1 MGAGVVSGRELGPG
15 VQAAGQGMLDIW
27 QFFLARLVQHE
38 IGYRLRQAEGARVAD
53 ADAQAPEIGC
63 AEPGLDVLQAVVPAV
78 AAALLEANIARL

>member
-38 IGYRLRQAEGARVAD
+38 IGYRLRQAEERADPKRMNKGGGATEACLKMIELRRHFRLTSKRRWVA
-53 ADAQAPEIGC
+53 
-63 AEPGLDVLQAVVPAV
+63 
-78 AAALLEANIARL
+78 R